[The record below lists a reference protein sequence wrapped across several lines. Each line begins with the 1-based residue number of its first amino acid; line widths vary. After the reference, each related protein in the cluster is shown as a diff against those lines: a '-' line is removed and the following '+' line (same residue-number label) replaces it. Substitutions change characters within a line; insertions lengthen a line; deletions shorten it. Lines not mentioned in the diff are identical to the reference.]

1 MRVLRGT
8 LTFVLGMVI
17 GIILFVL
24 AIGGAV
30 YMIGTSV
37 TVGELQSKF
46 TDDEIISS
54 DSAVYNK
61 SVWDTVMQ
69 MVDDIKLLDTL
80 SMKGLYDTY
89 GISLLKGLGD
99 IDFTSKEFYDMPVKE
114 VLDDMSI
121 VFDAFTLNDIGSITG
136 IEFPDLPIIQ
146 DNLDTGIKTAL
157 ENIMGSIDDNLTV
170 RDISNKFGID
180 IGVEANKIIESL
192 QDAPLSTFGD
202 VLNAMR
208 LDTLMNSDTDTFLN
222 YGANK
227 IYIKLGENGVYEQV
241 NDLSD
246 TDVKIGVETYISG
259 AIDSDEDGTCDTLI
273 QKELRYVKK
282 VSVNEETGEEE
293 TTYVVDN
300 SCYAE
305 DFDIENNEKTFYRHV
320 LYALNDGTRD
330 VNAEDADF
338 YMLSYA
344 NRIASFDGADY
355 TLVEK
360 GFFSLNDLFTSDH
373 QSLGSQI
380 AVGKTNIDFKTEYA
394 ELYLKDTD
402 GNFSANVI
410 EHYAVIEN
418 PIDKD
423 SRLEECK
430 ASESEMIRVHIG
442 TSSQVLQLVAHMT
455 VAELQ
460 DADDILDSIKIS
472 DVVDTDAE
480 DCSRILKAIAD
491 CKLNEVNDRVNELS
505 IAQMMDINFDKYEK
519 DENGKFVLAHELDEE
534 NNPVYVEYDD
544 TNVNCAEFE
553 RFNLAGDE
561 YVKAE
566 DDGKYMYA
574 YYFTPYN
581 PAVHDA
587 LGYNRYSIVT
597 TTASEEE
604 AEEENEPSS
613 KVLQRLAYMKIDGF
627 AEAFSALTLGETM
640 DIDIDLLS
648 PANDDTLGTQYYYD
662 SENSLY
668 MRITDANK
676 DEHATDTK
684 YYISV
689 GGDDSSVLKRLAY
702 VKIDNMSAAMDKIMK
717 DMLLSELVDIYDDY
731 AVEEGAFDNSTYDE
745 SVNRFFIEG
754 SENEY
759 VYALADKGNYCKGN
773 WQMVAYTEEE
783 LEAIKTAE
791 SHLFFVYEQ
800 ISPDDFATL
809 SLTYNVFYKG
819 EKTID
824 DISETVYENNL
835 PLCTY
840 DKMKNNAEHI
850 YKRVE
855 TGLTEN
861 AISYSKY
868 NDNDIYV
875 LINGAYVK
883 YNPDNLAHANQDNY
897 YHKEDGECFIPTSH
911 ASILN
916 EDGSVDSPFKTDDP
930 YYYAKHQ
937 SEKVYFKADNG
948 KYVFVNGEYVQY
960 DAQLHADKERYEV
973 KYGYI
978 AKINEVYLHNTD
990 NDTYTTCKI
999 DQSILTKV
1007 NLIREKSQAV
1017 LRMLEEKQVT
1027 IDGINGAIQTA
1038 TISEIIEVQEGSLFA
1053 EFGNATLENLN
1064 DSVEG
1069 AIKDMS
1075 IGKLLEYTN
1084 ITTIDPV
1091 VKNALKDV
1099 VLSDFFSSLKFD
1111 SLTGYII
1118 VDMAKACGF
1127 NA

>member
-46 TDDEIISS
+46 TDEEIISS

-69 MVDDIKLLDTL
+69 MVDDIKSLDTL

-114 VLDDMSI
+114 VLDDMSV
-121 VFDAFTLNDIGSITG
+121 VFDSFTLNDIGSITG

-222 YGANK
+222 YGVNK
-227 IYIKLGENGVYEQV
+227 IYVKLGESGIYEQV
-241 NDLSD
+241 TDLSD
-246 TDVKIGVETYISG
+246 ANVRIGVETYISG
-259 AIDSDEDGTCDTLI
+259 AIDSDEDGTCDTLT

-305 DFDIENNEKTFYRHV
+305 DFDLENNDKTFYRHV
-320 LYALNDGTRD
+320 LYALNDGAKEI
-330 VNAEDADF
+330 NAQEADF

-344 NRIASFDGADY
+344 NRIASFEGTDY

-380 AVGKTNIDFKTEYA
+380 AIGKTSIDFKTEYT
-394 ELYLKDTD
+394 ELYLKDSE
-402 GNFSANVI
+402 GNFSANAI

-423 SRLEECK
+423 SRLEECDEN
-430 ASESEMIRVHIG
+430 ASEMIRVHIG

-460 DADDILDSIKIS
+460 EADDILDSIKIS

-519 DENGKFVLAHELDEE
+519 DANGKFVLAHELDEDD
-534 NNPVYVEYDD
+534 NPIYVEYDD
-544 TNVNCAEFE
+544 INVNCGEFE
-553 RFNLAGDE
+553 RFNLVDGN
-561 YVKAE
+561 YVAAE
-566 DDGKYMYA
+566 DGKYMYA

-587 LGYNRYSIVT
+587 LGYQRYSIVT
-597 TTASEEE
+597 PTASEEE
-604 AEEENEPSS
+604 TEEENEPSS

-627 AEAFSALTLGETM
+627 AEAFSSLTLGETM

-648 PANDDTLGTQYYYD
+648 PATQDTIGTQYYYD

-676 DEHATDTK
+676 DEHAGDTK
-684 YYISV
+684 YYVSL

-702 VKIDNMSAAMDKIMK
+702 VKIDNMSTAMDKIMK

-731 AVEEGAFDNSTYDE
+731 AVEEGTFDNSNYDE
-745 SVNRFFIEG
+745 NVNRFFIEG
-754 SENEY
+754 SENSY

-773 WQMVAYTEEE
+773 WQMVAYTADE
-783 LEAIKTAE
+783 LSSMSQQNGYYTYSKISAE
-791 SHLFFVYEQ
+791 DY
-800 ISPDDFATL
+800 PAL
-809 SLTYNVFYKG
+809 SLAYNVFYKG

-824 DISETVYENNL
+824 DNTVTVYENNI
-835 PLCTY
+835 PLCSY
-840 DKMKNNAEHI
+840 DSMNGAGHI
-850 YKRVE
+850 YKRI
-855 TGLTEN
+855 TDGTTAEN
-861 AISYSKY
+861 GVAYVKY
-868 NDNDIYV
+868 NNNDDMYV
-875 LINGAYVK
+875 LINGVYVK
-883 YNPDNLAHANQDNY
+883 YDSENLAHANHENY
-897 YHKEDGECFIPTSH
+897 YHKVDGECFIPTAH

-916 EDGSVDSPFKTDDP
+916 DDGTVDVPFKTDDP
-930 YYYAKHQ
+930 YFYAKHQ

-948 KYVFVNGEYVQY
+948 DYVFVNGEYVSY
-960 DAQLHADKERYEV
+960 DAQLHADKKRYEV
-973 KYGYI
+973 KYGYV
-978 AKINEVYLHNTD
+978 AKINEVYLHDTA
-990 NDTYTTCKI
+990 NDAYNTCKI
-999 DQSILTKV
+999 DQSILSRV

-1027 IDGINGAIQTA
+1027 IDGINDAIQTA

-1053 EFGNATLENLN
+1053 EFGDATLENLN

-1084 ITTIDPV
+1084 ITSIDPV

-1111 SLTGYII
+1111 SVTGYII

-1127 NA
+1127 NAE